1 MTASGGVGMK
11 RFIGRW
17 IMTWQVFL
25 AIVET
30 CVLFAVGGGALRI
43 GYIGRD
49 DIERWSRFTFN
60 VFTPCLTFSAI
71 ADGLARND
79 LRELWIMP
87 VAGFFM
93 MAAGALLGLPLRPL
107 LRCRTP
113 ERSATFLHICA
124 INNYIFLPLIV
135 VGNVFGFGRHT
146 ALLMVMNVGSTV
158 GFWTIGVVTLTGV
171 RRETLIDA
179 AKQIFS
185 VNIVAVALAV
195 ATVWWQIPVPAFAMK
210 IVKTLGTLAIPLTI
224 ILTGAALCRDAR
236 GLFAHPA
243 DVAIVAAVRLAAI
256 PAVFIGALKA
266 LPLPRD
272 VYEVC
277 FVVALM
283 PAAVSSALVA
293 RLYGGDGEFAS
304 QSVVVTTLL
313 ALASVPLWINLI

>member
-1 MTASGGVGMK
+1 MAWK
-11 RFIGRW
+11 
-17 IMTWQVFL
+17 VFL
-25 AIVET
+25 AIIET

-71 ADGLARND
+71 AGGMGRSE

-87 VAGFFM
+87 VAGFSM
-93 MAAGALLGLPLRPL
+93 MAAGAVLGLLLRPL
-107 LRCRTP
+107 LRCRNR

-135 VGNVFGFGRHT
+135 VENIFGFGRHA
-146 ALLMVMNVGSTV
+146 ALLMVMNVGSTA
-158 GFWTIGVVTLTGV
+158 GFWTIGVITLTGV
-171 RRETLIDA
+171 RRDTLVDA

-185 VNIVAVALAV
+185 INIVAVAAAV
-195 ATVWWQIPVPAFAMK
+195 AAVWWQIPIPAPAMK
-210 IVKTLGTLAIPLTI
+210 IVRTLGTLAIPLTI
-224 ILTGAALCRDAR
+224 ILTGAALWRDAR

-256 PAVFIGALKA
+256 PGIFICLLKL
-266 LPLPRD
+266 LPLPREI
-272 VYEVC
+272 YEVC
-277 FVVALM
+277 FVVATM

-313 ALASVPLWINLI
+313 ALASVPLWVHLL

>member
-1 MTASGGVGMK
+1 MSWK
-11 RFIGRW
+11 
-17 IMTWQVFL
+17 VFL
-25 AIVET
+25 AIIET
-30 CVLFAVGGGALRI
+30 CVLFAVGGGALRL

-49 DIERWSRFTFN
+49 DIGRWSRFTFN

-71 ADGLARND
+71 AGGLGRNE
-79 LRELWIMP
+79 LTELWIMP
-87 VAGFFM
+87 VAGFAM
-93 MAAGALLGLPLRPL
+93 MAAGALLGFLLRPL
-107 LRCRTP
+107 LRCRTR
-113 ERSATFLHICA
+113 ERAATFLHICA

-135 VGNVFGFGRHT
+135 IDNVFGFGRHA

-185 VNIVAVALAV
+185 VNIVAVAAAV
-195 ATVWWQIPVPAFAMK
+195 ATVLWHIPVPAPAMK
-210 IVKTLGTLAIPLTI
+210 IVKTLGTLAVPLTI
-224 ILTGAALCRDAR
+224 ILTGAALYRDAR
-236 GLFAHPA
+236 GLLAHKA
-243 DVAIVAAVRLAAI
+243 DVAIVAAVRLAVI
-256 PAVFIGALKA
+256 PAVFIAILKL
-266 LPLPRD
+266 LPLPRE

-313 ALASVPLWINLI
+313 ALGSVPLWMRLM

>member
-1 MTASGGVGMK
+1 MEWK
-11 RFIGRW
+11 
-17 IMTWQVFL
+17 VFL

-71 ADGLARND
+71 AGNLGKG
-79 LRELWIMP
+79 ELSSLWVMP
-87 VAGFFM
+87 LAGFAM
-93 MAAGALLGLPLRPL
+93 MAAGAMLGLAMRPL
-107 LRCRTP
+107 LRCRTC

-135 VGNVFGFGRHT
+135 VENIFGFGRHA

-158 GFWTIGVVTLTGV
+158 GFWTIGVITLTGL
-171 RRETLIDA
+171 RRDTLLDA
-179 AKQIFS
+179 VKQIFS
-185 VNIVAVALAV
+185 INIIAVAAAVAVLL
-195 ATVWWQIPVPAFAMK
+195 TGITIPAEAMK
-210 IVKTLGTLAIPLTI
+210 IVRTLGSVAIPLTI
-224 ILTGAALCRDAR
+224 ILTGAALYRDAR
-236 GLFAHPA
+236 GLFAHKT
-243 DVAIVAAVRLAAI
+243 DVVIVAAVRLAVI
-256 PAVFIGALKA
+256 PAILIAVLKM
-266 LPLPRD
+266 LPLPHD

-277 FVVALM
+277 FVVSLM

-304 QSVVVTTLL
+304 QSVIVTTLL
-313 ALASVPLWINLI
+313 ALATVPLWMHLI